1 MKGFKEFL
9 LRGNLVEL
17 AVAFIMGAAFSAVV
31 TSFTQIIMDV
41 INKIF
46 GGRADF
52 SSVAIG
58 GVNVGKF
65 ITALITFVLVAVVV
79 YFFLVKPFNA
89 LQERINRNKPEDKP
103 GPTQTELLTQIR
115 DLLADSRSDGSS
127 EGYPRV

>member
-1 MKGFKEFL
+1 MKGFRDFI

-46 GGRADF
+46 GGEADF

-65 ITALITFVLVAVVV
+65 ITALISFILIAVVV
-79 YFFLVKPFNA
+79 YFLLVKPFNA
-89 LQERINRNKPEDKP
+89 LQARLNPPEDADE
-103 GPTQTELLTQIR
+103 GPSEAELLTQIR
-115 DLLADSRSDGSS
+115 DLLAAQSKGGAPQS
-127 EGYPRV
+127 